1 VWQHNERA
9 TIRHHGNYDAGL
21 TDTVLRGCIHTIR
34 VALADTA
41 ATPQYLETVGRQEYR
56 FRLGRV
62 AGSAVSMLWLP
73 DDLGHGG
80 QSTQTRHR
88 CRQTQP
94 SVFTVEITIMVPSTH
109 WRACFSFRRECSYDI
124 QYA

>member
-62 AGSAVSMLWLP
+62 APRLRPADTRPIVGRQGAV
-73 DDLGHGG
+73 
-80 QSTQTRHR
+80 
-88 CRQTQP
+88 
-94 SVFTVEITIMVPSTH
+94 E
-109 WRACFSFRRECSYDI
+109 
-124 QYA
+124 